1 MKSEFR
7 KEILTCFGGSFL
19 IMFMIGIYF
28 VYLPWNMERL
38 NISETQLGISI
49 CAFGFANL
57 FANQLGARIIVPK
70 IGTSNTIIIGILVF
84 SYLPMLI
91 ASVPNYFYFTLF
103 FIPIGIGAGL
113 IFPVLNSQMAIIEQ
127 KTNKILIPFTQACF
141 SAGSLFGA
149 LGAAFFIKLVPD
161 PRITF
166 LIVGTLFFIYSACF
180 YYFGLNKK
188 YEIDEKIERFKLPE
202 NNIFIYGFL
211 LMINF
216 ATLGIIIDWSPIWL
230 TKDLG
235 APLFLGGLI
244 IIFFNGGEIFARVA
258 ASKLINKFGD
268 ITVGSYFSIISCTIL
283 FLSILT
289 SNLYI
294 ILFGI
299 IIFGFGTANFVAV
312 VLRQA
317 ISETN
322 ESISLTVSNLLTLG
336 FAGFIFGPAIV
347 GYLAELISLTFNMYL
362 LSIIWAFN
370 GLALFYLINK
380 NKLKDN

>member
-1 MKSEFR
+1 MQ
-7 KEILTCFGGSFL
+7 KEARLSA
-19 IMFMIGIYF
+19 
-28 VYLPWNMERL
+28 LPAM
-38 NISETQLGISI
+38 
-49 CAFGFANL
+49 
-57 FANQLGARIIVPK
+57 
-70 IGTSNTIIIGILVF
+70 
-84 SYLPMLI
+84 Y
-91 ASVPNYFYFTLF
+91 
-103 FIPIGIGAGL
+103 
-113 IFPVLNSQMAIIEQ
+113 PVSDL
-127 KTNKILIPFTQACF
+127 LYRF
-141 SAGSLFGA
+141 GSLCGA
-149 LGAAFFIKLVPD
+149 LGAAFFIKLIPD

-166 LIVGTLFFIYSACF
+166 LIVGTLFFIYSVCF

-268 ITVGSYFSIISCTIL
+268 IIVGSYFSIISCTIL

-299 IIFGFGTANFVAV
+299 NAIFPFNHCD
-312 VLRQA
+312 
-317 ISETN
+317 
-322 ESISLTVSNLLTLG
+322 
-336 FAGFIFGPAIV
+336 
-347 GYLAELISLTFNMYL
+347 TFPV
-362 LSIIWAFN
+362 
-370 GLALFYLINK
+370 
-380 NKLKDN
+380 